1 MEERKDHIKRLV
13 REWMDDTITRE
24 GKEQLVTLLNERNL
38 LPDVELAFQEAWN
51 AQSHESVFSEDETAL
66 MIDRILSRYRQVHVH
81 RVHFMRRWGWVA
93 ASILILMSAG
103 IYFWTLNMNKPP
115 RQTTVAQL
123 PINEVMP
130 AKGNVVLK
138 LADGKQLLLDSAQG
152 SIVKEGYLTVNNE
165 KGALEY
171 KGTADKIEYHTLTT
185 QSGRQYKLQLPDSTN
200 VWLNAASSITFP
212 TAFTGSERQVTI
224 SGEVYFE
231 VAKNQSKPFRV
242 AADNMLITVTGTH
255 FNVKTYADEP
265 LFTTTVLEGGV
276 KVSRNNK
283 TVTLSPNEQALSY
296 ANGSLSV
303 NTNLNIS
310 EIMAWRQGLF
320 HFESADLPTI
330 LRELGRWYDLEVS
343 YEGTI
348 SKDKF
353 FVIVNRNSSLS
364 TILKALQS
372 NGVEFSISGKR
383 LSVKFSQ

>member
-13 REWMDDTITRE
+13 REWMDDTITPE

-38 LPDVELAFQEAWN
+38 LPDVEPAFQEAWN
-51 AQSHESVFSEDETAL
+51 AQSYEPVFSEDETAL
-66 MIDRILSRYRQVHVH
+66 MIDRILSGNRQVHVH

-212 TAFTGSERQVTI
+212 TSFTGSERQVSI

-231 VAKNQSKPFRV
+231 VAKDKSKPFRV
-242 AADNMLITVTGTH
+242 AADDMIITVTGTH
-255 FNVKTYADEP
+255 FNVKAYTDEP
-265 LFTTTVLEGGV
+265 VFTTTVLEGGV
-276 KVSRNNK
+276 KVSKNNK
-283 TVTLSPNEQALSY
+283 TVTLSPNEQSLSY
-296 ANGSLSV
+296 AKGNLSV
-303 NTNLNIS
+303 NKNLNIS
-310 EIMAWRQGLF
+310 EIMAWREGLF

-364 TILKALQS
+364 AVLKALQS

-383 LSVKFSQ
+383 LTVKFSQ